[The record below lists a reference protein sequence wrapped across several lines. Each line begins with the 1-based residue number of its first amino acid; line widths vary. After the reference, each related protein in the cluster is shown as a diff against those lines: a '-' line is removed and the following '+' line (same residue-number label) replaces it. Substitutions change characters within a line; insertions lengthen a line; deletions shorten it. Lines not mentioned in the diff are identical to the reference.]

1 VIHSMRGWGR
11 GPEPHVRGC
20 GLVRVCPGA
29 AAGAARHLFKRHR
42 TSLDAYG
49 GVVAEL
55 ERVCDRGTA
64 HCSQERCS
72 YFVPTCITLILI
84 GSGNYS

>member
-11 GPEPHVRGC
+11 GPEPHVRDVVSFAY
-20 GLVRVCPGA
+20 VRRGS
-29 AAGAARHLFKRHR
+29 AGAARHLFKRHR

-49 GVVAEL
+49 GVVAEV

-64 HCSQERCS
+64 HCLQERCS

-84 GSGNYS
+84 GSGNCS